1 MAPFPGKISG
11 SKRPGISIEP
21 KEKNQ
26 QGLYFLG
33 FQVVV
38 QDICIVQGP
47 LKSWLQ
53 KIETK

>member
-47 LKSWLQ
+47 LQ
-53 KIETK
+53 